1 MSARKKVLL
10 VDDEPDFT
18 RRVKPRLEERGY
30 EVRVARN
37 GKECRAAVAADPP
50 DLIVLDIM
58 MSTPAD
64 GVTVARDLRQNEATR
79 NIPILVVTWV
89 NIVAVTKIIIPG
101 LDELW
106 SPDDGFLEKPV
117 EPQRI
122 VEEVVKR
129 LAPRPSGDESGA
141 RAGGQRVLVVDD
153 ELGIREG
160 CRKILEA
167 DGYAVETA
175 GDGEEGLARFDERG
189 DFAAVLVDLRMPKM
203 SGLELIEEIRERDD
217 NVVLLVITAYG
228 SVETAVEATR
238 RGAYDYVQK
247 PFTPEELLLPLF
259 NGLEQQRLRCE
270 AQRLHDER
278 ERRLLELAAE
288 RSKSTTIIECMTD
301 PVIVVNCDGQI
312 VLRNAAARQA
322 VPGCEAVHFPTPLC
336 ALELPE
342 LEAIIGQA
350 LDADAGPLVVSRELA
365 IGDRTF
371 LVHASPV
378 REPNDGPLGAVAVF
392 SDITELKDLAVS
404 KAMFVSMVA
413 HEVKS
418 PLGLIEEYLAEIEAA
433 VGPQEAQEL
442 ANKARTRAAA
452 LRAMVGELTNLAAIE
467 TGHFVLTRAPLDL
480 AHVAAE
486 AVEQCRDEAKPKG
499 IELTFQPDEAGPH
512 QRVLADREA
521 MVSVLTNLIDNA
533 IKYTARGGRV
543 VVRVARSS
551 LYARVSVEDNG
562 IGMSQED
569 QAHVFD
575 EFFRVRSEQTA
586 GTPGTGL
593 GLTLAKRLVDLHHG
607 RISVESAPGK
617 GSTFEV
623 RLPLAAMD

>member
-1 MSARKKVLL
+1 MSVRRKVLL
-10 VDDEPDFT
+10 VDDEPDCT
-18 RRVKPRLEERGY
+18 RRVKPLLEERGY
-30 EVRVARN
+30 EVRVAQN

-79 NIPILVVTWV
+79 SIPILVVTWV
-89 NIVAVTKIIIPG
+89 NIVAVRKIVIPG

-117 EPQRI
+117 EPERI
-122 VEEVVKR
+122 VEEVVQR
-129 LAPRPSGDESGA
+129 LAPWSLGDEAGA

-153 ELGIREG
+153 EFGIREG
-160 CRKILEA
+160 CRRVLEA
-167 DGYAVETA
+167 DGYVAETA
-175 GDGEEGLARFDERG
+175 GNGEEGLALFDERG
-189 DFAAVLVDLRMPKM
+189 DFDAVLVDLKMPTM
-203 SGLELIEEIRERDD
+203 SGLELIEEIRARDED
-217 NVVLLVITAYG
+217 VVVLVITAYG
-228 SVETAVEATR
+228 AVDTAVEATR
-238 RGAYDYVQK
+238 RGAHDYVQK
-247 PFTPEELLLPLF
+247 PFTPEELLLPLL
-259 NGLEQQRLRCE
+259 NGLEQQRLRRD

-278 ERRLLELAAE
+278 ARRLLELAAE
-288 RSKSTTIIECMTD
+288 RSKSTSIIECMTD

-336 ALELPE
+336 VLELPQ
-342 LEAIIGQA
+342 LEAIVGQA
-350 LDADAGPLVVSRELA
+350 LDATAGPLVVSRELA

-371 LVHASPV
+371 LVHASRV

-392 SDITELKDLAVS
+392 RDITELKDLAVS

-413 HEVKS
+413 HEVKR

-433 VGPQEAQEL
+433 GEPQEAREL
-442 ANKARTRAAA
+442 ADKARTRAVA
-452 LRAMVGELTNLAAIE
+452 LRTMVGALTNLAAVE

-480 AHVAAE
+480 ADVVAE

-499 IELTFQPDEAGPH
+499 IELTFQADEAGPH

-533 IKYTARGGRV
+533 IKYTAPGGRV

-586 GTPGTGL
+586 DTPGTGL
-593 GLTLAKRLVDLHHG
+593 GLTLAKRLVDRHHG
-607 RISVESAPGK
+607 TISVESEPGK